1 MKKTLLSIAAVA
13 AVTLSGMAND
23 YKFVLD
29 GDNDLGGL
37 TRALST
43 ALTDV
48 NLVQSFTLTE
58 DGITLSVKNSAEEVK
73 TGTGLALIN
82 AGGTNAGLCAYS
94 GTFGSKV
101 VPEVSIT
108 VPNGKITSMKAL
120 LSGSAISFATDI
132 TLNGTVVNMDNKEG
146 SLFVLE
152 WSDAAGLE
160 TVTFSWT
167 NPGFYKQYIHS
178 IEVTYTADLGDKE
191 ECGLSFAGK
200 QYEAAMG
207 EDFVAPEL
215 SNPNNLPVSWSSSD
229 DKVATVD
236 DYGKVTLVGKG
247 SVAITASTEGNDD
260 FAAGSAKYDI
270 TVIPT
275 ASNLAQLIEMA
286 PALNDRVKVNFR
298 STVNYAHLSQAYVT
312 DEEGNAACID
322 DESAKS
328 STTAKTVFSIGQI
341 IEAGW
346 IATNSNKF
354 EPVWEGNMK
363 VVADTV
369 ADVKYQTVD
378 SITPADANR
387 VVILPQVTFEK
398 QTPDPTQKVFATTA
412 NGKTYEFQDTYELA
426 QEPAGVYNVT
436 GVVKYAVRNNIEYFW
451 MAPIAYEP
459 CAVMPDSIGVTTF
472 VEGLEV
478 DQYYDEEDLA
488 LYIYVTGE
496 ISEDEYSVV
505 LDVPAGWTGFV
516 GGGDGVSIEEYQ
528 AQPKKAKAWE
538 NDWTPLDYFLS
549 YGYEK
554 GNKFTFKPSSDE
566 QEVYIWLY
574 KDDQVDYNA
583 YVCISAEV
591 TKAETFVAPEYPE
604 MFTMT
609 ADPQTLTVAQVP
621 YDEVEWT
628 EEESEWTES
637 AYADQVIEVSGETEK
652 ETVSLTFELPEG
664 WAGVAPVKLNLNPDL
679 SGSGDE
685 DLLSTRANES
695 EFAPLD
701 EYLANYSYMPWF
713 DATAVEPGTTLEFPA
728 NGEKQIY
735 FCKLYISD
743 EEGVIAGDPEFAGD
757 YVDVANTFIIVVNV
771 SQKESAVEGIDAVN
785 ADAVY
790 YNVNGAKVA
799 NPAKGIYVKVVDG
812 KATKVVVK

>member
-58 DGITLSVKNSAEEVK
+58 NGITLSVKNTAEEVK

-94 GTFGSKV
+94 GTFGDKV

-120 LSGSAISFATDI
+120 LSGTAISFSTDI
-132 TLNGTVVNMDNKEG
+132 TLNGTSVNMDNKEG

-160 TVTFSWT
+160 TVTFSWN

-178 IEVTYTADLGDKE
+178 IEVTYTADLGDKK

-207 EDFVAPEL
+207 DDFVAPEL

-236 DYGKVTLVGKG
+236 DNGKVTLVGKG
-247 SVAITASTEGNDD
+247 SVVITASTEGNDD

-322 DESAKS
+322 DAIVKSS
-328 STTAKTVFSIGQI
+328 STTAKTAFSIGQI

-346 IATNSNKF
+346 IATNSNNY
-354 EPVWEGNMK
+354 EPIWEGNMK

-387 VVILPQVTFEK
+387 VVILPQMTFETN
-398 QTPDPTQKVFATTA
+398 TPAPHQKVFATTA
-412 NGKTYEFQDTYELA
+412 NGKIYEFQDTYELA

-436 GVVKYAVRNNIEYFW
+436 GVVKYAVMSNREYFW

-459 CAVMPDSIGVTTF
+459 CAVVSPEIPESFDVTLSC
-472 VEGLEV
+472 EGLEV
-478 DQYYDEEDLA
+478 EQGLMPSYFGSTYAIIIE
-488 LYIYVTGE
+488 GE
-496 ISEDEYSVV
+496 CPDKQLSV
-505 LDVPAGWTGFV
+505 
-516 GGGDGVSIEEYQ
+516 
-528 AQPKKAKAWE
+528 
-538 NDWTPLDYFLS
+538 
-549 YGYEK
+549 
-554 GNKFTFKPSSDE
+554 
-566 QEVYIWLY
+566 
-574 KDDQVDYNA
+574 
-583 YVCISAEV
+583 
-591 TKAETFVAPEYPE
+591 
-604 MFTMT
+604 
-609 ADPQTLTVAQVP
+609 TVAV
-621 YDEVEWT
+621 
-628 EEESEWTES
+628 
-637 AYADQVIEVSGETEK
+637 
-652 ETVSLTFELPEG
+652 PEG
-664 WAGVAPVKLNLNPDL
+664 WDGFIAANDQAIDPEVASVETRASSDDYMWFDMEDFEAEGYKIGNKLTFNVDGEEHGGNMYLYKGNQVVYYPIKIYMNATPAGTSKRPTEFPALDEFQVTVSCEGLEVTVEQGFYTNIRVLGECDEEEITVSVAIPEGWDGYYSDYSYKYKQQEVDL
-679 SGSGDE
+679 TN
-685 DLLSTRANES
+685 TRANEINWQPVS
-695 EFAPLD
+695 ELIED
-701 EYLANYSYMPWF
+701 DYK
-713 DATAVEPGTTLEFPA
+713 VENTFTFKTDGL
-728 NGEKQIY
+728 QH
-735 FCKLYISD
+735 
-743 EEGVIAGDPEFAGD
+743 
-757 YVDVANTFIIVVNV
+757 YVDMLLFYGDSYDKGNRIDFRVKV
-771 SQKESAVEGIDAVN
+771 SQKGSAVESIDAIDGN
-785 ADAVY
+785 ATY
-790 YNVNGAKVA
+790 YNANGAKVA
-799 NPAKGIYVKVVDG
+799 NPAKGMYIKVVDG